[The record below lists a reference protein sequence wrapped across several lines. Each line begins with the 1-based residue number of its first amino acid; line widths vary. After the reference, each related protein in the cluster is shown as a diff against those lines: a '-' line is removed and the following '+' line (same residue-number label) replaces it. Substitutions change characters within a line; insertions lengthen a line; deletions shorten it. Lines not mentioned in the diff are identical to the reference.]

1 MPGQQVAEGGGHG
14 VSVVQRNVVG
24 LHGPAPRLLAR
35 FPVILTSRP
44 REHHDDPVRTTLT
57 LDSRDVAEALAREM
71 RRNGRGLKAAVN
83 EALRRGLRLTGPAPR
98 PPRFKVEPHA
108 FGVRAG
114 LDLDRMNQLVDELD
128 ARAAARKLGV

>member
-1 MPGQQVAEGGGHG
+1 MSGTAYLLYSETSSGFTG
-14 VSVVQRNVVG
+14 RA
-24 LHGPAPRLLAR
+24 PAPRA
-35 FPVILTSRP
+35 VP
-44 REHHDDPVRTTLT
+44 RHLDITTTRHHDDPVRTTLT
-57 LDSRDVAEALAREM
+57 LDCDVAEALAREM

-114 LDLDRMNQLVDELD
+114 IDLDRMNQLVDELD